1 MIIPF
6 EYQAGGG
13 GFTAKRSIQS
23 KNRLMRWTLG
33 ATAQQE
39 EEEKGE
45 EHGEERKGRGDG
57 GALIVKQLKNIGR
70 YNR

>member
-1 MIIPF
+1 
-6 EYQAGGG
+6 
-13 GFTAKRSIQS
+13 
-23 KNRLMRWTLG
+23 MRWTLG